1 MRERFTLTHPLP
13 LVAFSMSHSILVKFG
28 PILKGLSFFGFFPI
42 QINTVKDEQVQDV
55 RFESIS
61 PCKLYLRWGFF
72 CFTTYGLFGL
82 SLWNMNVHLQE
93 GYSLFDI
100 LIQIIN
106 INPTKLDN
114 YATWTPPII
123 NFSLGYILV
132 ANNYRF
138 GKSLV
143 ILENTIMEHGPS
155 GINATNLC
163 GIIFPKIM

>member
-1 MRERFTLTHPLP
+1 
-13 LVAFSMSHSILVKFG
+13 MSHSILVKFG

-42 QINTVKDEQVQDV
+42 QINTGKEQQVQDV

-114 YATWTPPII
+114 YATWSPPVI
-123 NFSLGYILV
+123 NFRAQL
-132 ANNYRF
+132 F
-138 GKSLV
+138 
-143 ILENTIMEHGPS
+143 T
-155 GINATNLC
+155 
-163 GIIFPKIM
+163 